1 LREESLLVLCFDPRG
16 ILRFAQ
22 NDKPRDF
29 FPNLSSLIFQHKQ
42 SHRDEELT
50 FGSTG
55 FSLWI
60 SCPRKTKPTG

>member
-29 FPNLSSLIFQHKQ
+29 FRSL
-42 SHRDEELT
+42 
-50 FGSTG
+50 
-55 FSLWI
+55 FSLCYGNTAQCQN
-60 SCPRKTKPTG
+60 SG